1 MSAFVALRW
10 PGAPAAG
17 RVEDGLRAYPY
28 TALVL
33 GVGLLVRAVLV
44 PLTYGGDFGMWSLT
58 AAATLRGQDTYS
70 QPLLPIDQAGPYAY
84 FPLYLYILL
93 PLKWLAEHLVLP
105 YVVLGGAPAVH
116 TNLSYVILGKLPV
129 VVGDVGVA
137 VALAGMLR
145 RAGLSDR
152 ACALGAALFF
162 LNPLV
167 LYNGPFYG
175 RFDSLCLTALLVA
188 WRQLEPEPVRGR
200 RLALWYALGVTLKT
214 FPIFLL
220 PYVVL
225 RAGLRRGLG
234 VALAA
239 LALPVA
245 VSLPYLLHN
254 AHRFIYIVFVYDSTK
269 GPRQFSWQFALL
281 DLGLHLQA
289 VKQISY
295 VLLALFAVLL
305 MLCTRARPLSQATGD
320 RRQATGK
327 WPHVAGERHAPASLS
342 PALRERG
349 LSASLRGEGG
359 LADPYAYVAVAFTLF
374 LLLSKVLYE
383 QYFLWPLP
391 FLAILVVR
399 DRARMAALLLMVL
412 SVTGLLANDWIHPFG
427 YRPAPALWLNALIAV
442 AAASFVAAH
451 LRGRA
456 AHAGRHTSGAKTPE
470 APIAAR

>member
-1 MSAFVALRW
+1 MSAFVAVRRL
-10 PGAPAAG
+10 GAPAPG
-17 RVEDGLRAYPY
+17 RVQDRLRAHPY
-28 TALVL
+28 VALVL
-33 GVGLLVRAVLV
+33 GVGLLVRAVLM

-70 QPLLPIDQAGPYAY
+70 HPPLPITQAGPYAY
-84 FPLYLYILL
+84 FPLYLYVLL
-93 PLKWLAEHLVLP
+93 PLKWLAEHLGLP
-105 YVVLGGAPAVH
+105 YVVLGGVPAVH
-116 TNLSYVILGKLPV
+116 TSLSYVILGKLPV

-137 VALAGMLR
+137 VALAGVLR

-152 ACALGAALFF
+152 ACAVGAGLFF

-175 RFDSLCLTALLVA
+175 RFDSLCLAALLLA
-188 WRQLEPEPVRGR
+188 WRQLEPKPVRGR
-200 RLALWYALGVTLKT
+200 RLALWYSLGVTLKT

-225 RAGLRRGLG
+225 RAGVRRGVG

-254 AHRFIYIVFVYDSTK
+254 AHRFIYIVLFYDSMK

-281 DLGLHLQA
+281 DLGLHVQA

-295 VLLALFAVLL
+295 VLLALFGLLLVLL
-305 MLCTRARPLSQATGD
+305 VRTRPLALRPLLQT
-320 RRQATGK
+320 RR
-327 WPHVAGERHAPASLS
+327 APAG
-342 PALRERG
+342 A
-349 LSASLRGEGG
+349 G
-359 LADPYAYVAVAFTLF
+359 LADAYAYGAVALTLF
-374 LLLSKVLYE
+374 LLLSKVVYE

-399 DRARMAALLLMVL
+399 DRSRMAALLLVVL

-427 YRPAPALWLNALIAV
+427 YRPAPALWLNVLIAV

-456 AHAGRHTSGAKTPE
+456 AHAGRHTASDKTPE